1 MFALSRACNQIV
13 QLPIFVIPII
23 IGLMTQATKVVLDYR
38 TSRSFSL
45 ANLRNAWWF
54 PSVHSSMSASILTV
68 VRYSVWIYSVQ
79 FAIAMTFAWLLRY
92 DAINVRYEA
101 GIHAKYINEI
111 RLELRDLL
119 SINTNIRHLKERLG
133 HTLSEVIGGIVFGI
147 VWTMILLTILG
158 PFISY
163 P

>member
-1 MFALSRACNQIV
+1 
-13 QLPIFVIPII
+13 
-23 IGLMTQATKVVLDYR
+23 
-38 TSRSFSL
+38 
-45 ANLRNAWWF
+45 
-54 PSVHSSMSASILTV
+54 
-68 VRYSVWIYSVQ
+68 
-79 FAIAMTFAWLLRY
+79 MTFAWLLRY